1 MISRGNADSNL
12 GDDIVFFN
20 PKLREKKKTNFF
32 PLISEQNLRKR
43 IRNFDIPYLINNE
56 KVKEE
61 LYIYI
66 YIYIYIYKRRRR
78 VFIKINSI
86 LIGQIKTT

>member
-12 GDDIVFFN
+12 DDDIVFFN

-32 PLISEQNLRKR
+32 PIISEQNLRKR

-66 YIYIYIYKRRRR
+66 YKRRRR